1 MNKIIFPAGGG
12 DPLFVDD
19 LEFAQAGIVDAF
31 TGLLSGFSNAALDS
45 FILSGC
51 VISYDG
57 ITYNITA
64 GYVCFKG
71 EICVVDAHSVS
82 SPLFWNLVLTYDADG
97 NQTFA
102 DATIHDTLEIRK
114 VKMFATDT
122 GGAVAAAS
130 MLRVSSKLLTLLSGV
145 NGWLTTFAFEPAFAN
160 YGAPYFDLAYRYDPL
175 TNRVVFRGNIARTP
189 PLTHTADVQ
198 LFTISVPAY
207 YPSKQQEVSGV
218 SLGADL
224 AAGRPVTLI
233 FKVDGTVWAKAS
245 VGNPFSS
252 GQISFDSVSFA
263 L

>member
-1 MNKIIFPAGGG
+1 MNKVLFPAGGG

-19 LEFAQAGIVDAF
+19 LEFGQAGIIEALA
-31 TGLLSGFSNAALDS
+31 GLLTGFSNTALDS

-51 VISYDG
+51 VLSYDG

-71 EICVVDAHSVS
+71 EVCVVDAHSVS

-122 GGAVAAAS
+122 GGGLAAAS
-130 MLRVSSKLLTLLSGV
+130 MIRVSSKLLTLLSGV
-145 NGWLTTFAFEPAFAN
+145 NGWVTTLAFEPTFAN
-160 YGAPYFDLAYRYDPL
+160 YGLPYFDLSYRFDPL
-175 TNRVVFRGNIARTP
+175 TNRIVFRGNILRSP

-198 LFTISVPAY
+198 LFTISVPTY
-207 YPSKQQEVSGV
+207 YPSKQQEVAGV
-218 SLGADL
+218 SLGADHT
-224 AAGRPVTLI
+224 AGRPVTII

-245 VGNPFSS
+245 AGNPFSS
-252 GQISFDSVSFA
+252 GQISFDGLSFA